1 MKHLITYKL
10 FESRDLSIN
19 DLDLIEIENFAI
31 DYIDRKKIE
40 IIDINTLSIPSTFSI
55 SQINQIIGK
64 TYYNVKELNYPDGFG
79 GKYKSEKVNL
89 FDVLGNSKCVI
100 FKVNLYDD
108 GNRWNLDLDGY
119 TRSYMKSI
127 FGKIENKYNVDG
139 YLIIHTTNIETSKPL
154 SESVIILKERE
165 NKI

>member
-10 FESRDLSIN
+10 FESLDLSIN

-31 DYIDRKKIE
+31 DYIDRKEIE
-40 IIDINTLSIPSTFSI
+40 IIDINTLSIPSI

-64 TYYNVKELNYPDGFG
+64 KYYNVEELNYPDGIG
-79 GKYKSEKVNL
+79 GKYKSKQVNL

-108 GNRWNLDLDGY
+108 GNRWNLDLNGY
-119 TRSYMKSI
+119 TRSYMKLI

>member
-1 MKHLITYKL
+1 MKHLTNYKL
-10 FESRDLSIN
+10 FESHVLSIDN
-19 DLDLIEIENFAI
+19 LDLIEIENFAI
-31 DYIDRKKIE
+31 DYIDRGRIE
-40 IIDINTLSIPSTFSI
+40 ITDINTPGPFSI
-55 SQINQIIGK
+55 SEINQIIGR
-64 TYYNVKELNYPDGFG
+64 TYYNVNELNYPDGFG
-79 GKYKSEKVNL
+79 GKYKSKQVNL